1 MLKTD
6 FQDEDSMREHCM
18 SIYEKAKQARQ
29 ARRLLPKMDIAP
41 GRANS
46 VKFKGFIQWMDSVIE
61 ELTFED

>member
-6 FQDEDSMREHCM
+6 FKDEDSMREHCM
-18 SIYEKAKQARQ
+18 SIYEKARQ
-29 ARRLLPKMDIAP
+29 ARRLLTKMDIAP

-46 VKFKGFIQWMDSVIE
+46 VKFKGVIQWMDSVIE